1 MNILIL
7 GDIMGKSG
15 REVLKKNLKNLI
27 EKNKIEF
34 VVANGENAA
43 DDGRG
48 LTKEIVNE
56 LFSLGI
62 DVITS
67 GNHVWD
73 KKEIIELVE
82 KNNKVLRPANFVEGS
97 PGKGFGIYLSKMQK
111 YKIGVINL
119 IGNVFMKKSD
129 DVFKVASD
137 LKNKLK
143 LKKDVDFLII
153 DFHGE
158 ITSEKM
164 AIGHFFDGASTVVV
178 GTHTHIPT
186 ADTRILKKGT
196 AYQTDIGMC
205 GDYDSVIGMNKE
217 NSIKKFLKD
226 KNAINHFPA
235 NGEAS
240 LSGILIEAN
249 LNNGLA
255 QKVKRIII
263 GGSLIW
269 FYGWAFSLG
278 WNKT

>member
-1 MNILIL
+1 MNYYQ
-7 GDIMGKSG
+7 S
-15 REVLKKNLKNLI
+15 
-27 EKNKIEF
+27 
-34 VVANGENAA
+34 
-43 DDGRG
+43 
-48 LTKEIVNE
+48 
-56 LFSLGI
+56 GI

-73 KKEIIELVE
+73 KKEIIELIE

-97 PGKGFGIYLSKMQK
+97 PGKGFGIYFSKKHK

-119 IGNVFMKKSD
+119 IGNVFMRKSD
-129 DVFKVASD
+129 DAFKVASD
-137 LKNKLK
+137 LKNKIK

-164 AIGHFFDGASTVVV
+164 AIGHFFDGASTAVV

-186 ADTRILKKGT
+186 ADTRILKNGT

-226 KNAINHFPA
+226 KNSINNFPA

-255 QKVKRIII
+255 QKVKRIIK
-263 GGSLIW
+263 GGSLV
-269 FYGWAFSLG
+269 
-278 WNKT
+278 

>member
-7 GDIMGKSG
+7 GDIMGRSG
-15 REVLKKNLKNLI
+15 REVLKKNLNDLI
-27 EKNKIEF
+27 EENKIDF

-43 DDGRG
+43 DDGKG
-48 LTKEIVNE
+48 ITQEIANE
-56 LFSLGI
+56 LLSSGI

-82 KNNKVLRPANFVEGS
+82 KNNKVLRPANFAEGS
-97 PGKGFGIYLSKMQK
+97 PGKGFGIYFSKKHK

-119 IGNVFMKKSD
+119 IGNVFMRKSND
-129 DVFKVASD
+129 AFKVASD
-137 LKNKLK
+137 LKNKIK

-164 AIGHFFDGASTVVV
+164 AIGHFFDGVSTAVV

-186 ADTRILKKGT
+186 ADTRILKNGT
-196 AYQTDIGMC
+196 AFQTDIGMC

-217 NSIKKFLKD
+217 NSIKRFLKD
-226 KNAINHFPA
+226 KNAINNFPA

-240 LSGILIEAN
+240 ISGILIEAN
-249 LNNGLA
+249 LSNGLA
-255 QKVKRIII
+255 QKVRRIIK
-263 GGSLIW
+263 GGSLV
-269 FYGWAFSLG
+269 
-278 WNKT
+278 